1 MSSAAKAPGALPAP
15 SLEMTWDEFMRACQQ
30 RINARL
36 FAAIATEEASKSLQD
51 AMVHACAGSGKR
63 IRPLLAYAGA
73 LAVGGSVQQCDAAA
87 TAVELIHCYSLV
99 HDDLPA
105 MDDDDL
111 RRGQPTVHKAF
122 DEATAILVGDALQAL
137 AFELIAADGNDVS
150 AERRLNMVSSLAA
163 AAGAHGMVGGQALD
177 FEAVGAQQ
185 SLEQLERMHGLK
197 TGALIRAAVRLG
209 ALSHAM
215 TSEAQLLAL
224 DSYADKLGL
233 AFQVRDDI
241 IDEIS
246 DTATL
251 GKPQG
256 SDSQANKPTYLS
268 LLGLDAAR
276 AKADELAAE
285 AVAALQ
291 DFDESAEP
299 LRQLAQFIVARLH

>member
-1 MSSAAKAPGALPAP
+1 MSTSAAGVLPLPTLAM
-15 SLEMTWDEFMRACQQ
+15 SADEFTQACKQ

-36 FAAIATEEASKSLQD
+36 WAAIATDDVSSKLQD
-51 AMVHACAGSGKR
+51 GMIHACADGGKR
-63 IRPLLAYAGA
+63 IRPLLAYASA
-73 LAVGGSVQQCDAAA
+73 LAVGGSVAHADAAA

-111 RRGQPTVHKAF
+111 RRGKPTVHKAF

-137 AFELIAADGNDVS
+137 AFELLGASGS
-150 AERRLNMVSSLAA
+150 GVSSDQRLEMLLCLSS
-163 AAGAHGMVGGQALD
+163 AAGARGMVGGQALD
-177 FEAVGAQQ
+177 FEAVGNLQT
-185 SLEQLERMHGLK
+185 LEQLERMHSLK

-209 ALSHAM
+209 GLSHAQ
-215 TSEAQLLAL
+215 TSAEQLAQL
-224 DSYADKLGL
+224 DRYAAKLGL

-241 IDEIS
+241 LDEIS

-256 SDSQANKPTYLS
+256 SDSGANKPTYLS

-276 AKADELAAE
+276 AKAEELAAE
-285 AVAALQ
+285 ATAAL
-291 DFDESAEP
+291 DGFGENAEP
-299 LRQLAQFIVARLH
+299 LRQLAGFIVARLH

>member
-1 MSSAAKAPGALPAP
+1 MSKAEQAASALPAP
-15 SLEMTWDEFMRACQQ
+15 SLEMTWDEFSRACQQ
-30 RINARL
+30 RINAQL
-36 FAAIATEEASKSLQD
+36 FTAIATEEKSTTLQD
-51 AMVHACAGSGKR
+51 AMIHACAGSGKR
-63 IRPLLAYAGA
+63 IRPLLAYASA
-73 LAVGGSVQQCDAAA
+73 LAVGVSVPRCDAAA

-122 DEATAILVGDALQAL
+122 DEATAILVGDGLQAL
-137 AFELIAADGNDVS
+137 AFELLAADGNGVS
-150 AERRLNMVSSLAA
+150 AQQRLNMVSCLAA
-163 AAGAHGMVGGQALD
+163 AAGAQGMVGGQALD
-177 FEAVGAQQ
+177 FEAVGALQ
-185 SLEQLERMHGLK
+185 SVEQLERMHGLK

-209 ALSHAM
+209 ALSQTAA
-215 TSEAQLLAL
+215 TEAQLLAL
-224 DSYADKLGL
+224 DCYADKLGL

-256 SDSQANKPTYLS
+256 SDSEANKPTYLS

-285 AVAALQ
+285 AIAALQ

>member
-1 MSSAAKAPGALPAP
+1 
-15 SLEMTWDEFMRACQQ
+15 MRACQQ

-36 FAAIATEEASKSLQD
+36 YAAIASEQASTSLQD
-51 AMVHACAGSGKR
+51 AMIHACAGSGKR

-73 LAVGGSVQQCDAAA
+73 LAVGGSVQRSDAAA

-137 AFELIAADGNDVS
+137 AFELLAADGNGVS
-150 AERRLNMVSSLAA
+150 AERRVHMISCLAS

-177 FEAVGAQQ
+177 FEAVGLQQ
-185 SLEQLERMHGLK
+185 NLQQLERMHGLK

-209 ALSHAM
+209 ALSQPTASD
-215 TSEAQLLAL
+215 TQLLAL
-224 DSYADKLGL
+224 DRYADKLGL

-256 SDSQANKPTYLS
+256 SDSGANKPTYLS

-276 AKADELAAE
+276 AKADELAQQAT
-285 AVAALQ
+285 AALR
-291 DFDESAEP
+291 DFDESADP
-299 LRQLAQFIVARLH
+299 LRQLAHFIVARLH